1 MSKTPPQ
8 RILTSYSLFNLF
20 CKYHIFR
27 LIFTGK
33 AIRTDSPAR
42 IAASPVFLPT
52 NVNKIS
58 GFRKSDPDSLPIK
71 TIPPRTA
78 LFKKSRTP
86 KPFHRKD
93 RLERRA
99 IDRYHGPQTEH
110 RPKIRSVAPT
120 PTVRKPFPL
129 FLSKTVRRIPAIMP
143 NTLKA
148 ADYRP
153 DRFIFS
159 LRSANSRIK
168 SAVPSIPS
176 TEESMQRW

>member
-27 LIFTGK
+27 LIFTGE

-71 TIPPRTA
+71 TIPPWQ
-78 LFKKSRTP
+78 LLVEKSRTP
-86 KPFHRKD
+86 NPFHRKD
-93 RLERRA
+93 RPGRRA
-99 IDRYHGPQTEH
+99 IERYHNPPIENRSETG
-110 RPKIRSVAPT
+110 SVAPAL
-120 PTVRKPFPL
+120 TVRKPFPSSL
-129 FLSKTVRRIPAIMP
+129 PKTVRRIPAIMP
-143 NTLKA
+143 NTLEA

-176 TEESMQRW
+176 TEESIQRW